1 MATRELART
10 SSDDVSTDEG
20 SINTCREC
28 GGQLLTEGGETRCRS
43 CGLVVDT
50 SRLERRGPRMYLD
63 DENDR
68 ERTGGP
74 LTNARHDRGLSTEI
88 GYKRDA
94 KGNELCSKTRR
105 RISRLRR
112 EHNRAKWQSKA
123 DRNLGHGCTEIA
135 RMVSALG
142 LGQDLREQAATL
154 FRSAQ
159 DASLL
164 PGRSIEAMATA
175 CVYAACRCAKQPRTF
190 DEVSRISRVQLHRIR
205 NAYSVLNRELGLPI
219 PPQQPAAFVP
229 RIASEVSVS
238 AETRHKAS
246 QIAECAANM
255 GLSSGRNPAGLAAAC
270 LEVAATESDAD
281 LTQVELASAADV
293 CPATVRT
300 HRDTLQEHLCD

>member
-10 SSDDVSTDEG
+10 SRDDVSTDEG
-20 SINTCREC
+20 AINTCPEC
-28 GGQLLTEGGETRCRS
+28 GGKLLTEGGETRCCS

-50 SRLERRGPRMYLD
+50 SRLDRRGPRIYLD
-63 DENDR
+63 DESNR
-68 ERTGGP
+68 GRTGDP
-74 LTNARHDRGLSTEI
+74 VTNARHDRGLSTEI

-94 KGNELCSKTRR
+94 NGNELCSKTRR

-175 CVYAACRCAKQPRTF
+175 CVYAACRCAKQPLTL
-190 DEVSRISRVQLHRIR
+190 DEVSRISRVQSHRIR
-205 NAYSVLNRELGLPI
+205 NAYSVLNRELGLPV

-229 RIASEVSVS
+229 KLASEVSVS

-246 QIAECAANM
+246 EFAEQAANT
-255 GLSSGRNPAGLAAAC
+255 GRATGRNPAGVAAAC
-270 LEVAATESDAD
+270 LEIAATETDD
-281 LTQVELASAADV
+281 EITQEELAAAADV
-293 CPATVRT
+293 CSATVRSN
-300 HRDTLQEHLCD
+300 RDMLKKHINT